1 MYRGWTV
8 LIFCLGVCMGIMQSV
23 LVLVGEVDTGELRG
37 CQKREGD
44 GANAEKWLWN
54 LMKGLVEFFALFF

>member
-1 MYRGWTV
+1 
-8 LIFCLGVCMGIMQSV
+8 MGIMQSV